1 MASTKELQAKYIN
14 NLDAFISSLPSTF
27 IMFVFFEANKLHE
40 PIVSTTFGKFGD
52 YYIVPGQT
60 KGYCY
65 AYQESQIKYL
75 VTDLQVKPRKGPI
88 TLYNVKLERLTKH
101 TNPYE
106 ITNIGNHIDFSIQ
119 KSKKDVFF
127 KVHYTAYTE
136 KTSDLSLFNR
146 DSSRQCN
153 FLLDTDLIMSKD
165 FASNTNCV
173 DMSNY
178 PLNKLSTVFRERND
192 SKLIQD
198 FCKNSINSSST
209 QARDRIVS
217 KRYKT
222 ISIIGAEFIKFM
234 ADTLIGPLI
243 DQVGITSEY
252 VYQYYDEQ
260 SMLEKNSSKSIQYVI
275 EFGEDKVVVFA
286 VSAHRAMKACWAEEN
301 KAIASEKEKKCL
313 KQWHTTCKCIL
324 KTDFSLQA

>member
-1 MASTKELQAKYIN
+1 MEKYIN
-14 NLDAFISSLPSTF
+14 NLDAFISSLPSSC

-65 AYQESQIKYL
+65 AYQESQIKYI

-88 TLYNVKLERLTKH
+88 TLYNVTN
-101 TNPYE
+101 TNPDE
-106 ITNIGNHIDFSIQ
+106 IANIGNHIDFSIQ
-119 KSKKDVFF
+119 KSKTDVFF
-127 KVHYTAYTE
+127 KVQYTAYTE

-153 FLLDTDLIMSKD
+153 FILDTDLIMSKD
-165 FASNTNCV
+165 FASNTICV

-178 PLNKLSTVFRERND
+178 PLNKLSTVFRERKD

-198 FCKNSINSSST
+198 FCKISINSSST

-217 KRYKT
+217 KHYKS
-222 ISIIGAEFIKFM
+222 ISIIGTEFIKFM

-243 DQVGITSEY
+243 EQVGITSEY
-252 VYQYYDEQ
+252 VYQYYDEY

-275 EFGEDKVVVFA
+275 EFGEGKVVVFA

-313 KQWHTTCKCIL
+313 KQWHTTCKSIL
-324 KTDFSLQA
+324 KTDFSLKA